1 MRDFNLGEHYPGG
14 QYTMASQTEALSI
27 SNVVT
32 NTLGV
37 ISRNPVIFLGL
48 SLVVVGIPQLL
59 IGLFSGGLETTS
71 DMMALAANPALI
83 VGGLVSY
90 IAFILL
96 SIVLQAALIVA
107 TANDL
112 GGKPVNFA
120 DCVNRAIGKLLP
132 LIGLGIVMTIGL
144 GIGFVLLIIP
154 GIILYLMWMIAV
166 PVVMVENK
174 GVFEALSRSRELTSG
189 SRWKLL
195 GMIIVFIVF
204 AIIVAIP
211 FGIFALISPSL
222 ALIGNALA
230 AAVTSAVSSAGIAAI
245 YLELRNN
252 KEGTDTSTLA
262 DVFA

>member
-1 MRDFNLGEHYPGG
+1 
-14 QYTMASQTEALSI
+14 MASQTEVLSI

-59 IGLFSGGLETTS
+59 IGLVSGGGGAS
-71 DMMALAANPALI
+71 PDMMAIAANPALA
-83 VGGLVSY
+83 VGGFFSY
-90 IAFILL
+90 IAFVIL

-107 TANDL
+107 SANDL
-112 GGKPVNFA
+112 AGKPVNFA
-120 DCVNRAIGKLLP
+120 DCVNRALRKLLP

-144 GIGFVLLIIP
+144 GIGFVLLVIP

-166 PVVMVENK
+166 PVLMVEEK
-174 GVFEALSRSRELTSG
+174 GVFESLGRSRELTSG

-195 GMIIVFIVF
+195 GMIIVFILF

-211 FGIFALISPSL
+211 FGIFALLSPTLGMVGS
-222 ALIGNALA
+222 ALA
-230 AAVTSAVSSAGIAAI
+230 SAVTSAVSSAGIAAI